1 MIRKAN
7 NRADRISA
15 KKNEINY
22 NEGLNIRLNIPSV
35 LRLPLVWLS
44 YQPLLLNVLVH
55 LTQT

>member
-22 NEGLNIRLNIPSV
+22 NEGLINIRLNILLV

-44 YQPLLLNVLVH
+44 
-55 LTQT
+55 